1 MPKDIIRY
9 MHKNN
14 TICIR
19 RYWNRT
25 ELLFNEQT
33 AAAKKGIL
41 ETSYALQGELDAD
54 FVVADVRMGMVGAQV
69 RLIING
75 LVVDQAWKA

>member
-1 MPKDIIRY
+1 MPRDIIRHAHRGC
-9 MHKNN
+9 M
-14 TICIR
+14 ICVR

-25 ELLFNEQT
+25 ELLFDERIV
-33 AAAKKGIL
+33 AAKKGIL
-41 ETSYALQGELDAD
+41 ETSYALQGDLGAD

-75 LVVDQAWKA
+75 LVADQAWKV